1 MSLFYIEYI
10 NIKKLFNIINYKIY
24 AISQNIIYEQKGP
37 NIPTSNTKLWKKK
50 KIQKSVAHSTTVPQ
64 LTVLF
69 YKIFYYVRVMS
80 RYARSSAPYTMADE
94 LRSCVGRSLR
104 FNRHVVKWFMIRA
117 VCENIKEKYRSF
129 VLFSLLY

>member
-10 NIKKLFNIINYKIY
+10 NTKKIFNILNYKIY
-24 AISQNIIYEQKGP
+24 AISQNIHYEQKGP
-37 NIPTSNTKLWKKK
+37 NIRTSNTKLLKKK
-50 KIQKSVAHSTTVPQ
+50 KKTFQKSVAHSTTVPQ

-104 FNRHVVKWFMIRA
+104 FNRHVVK
-117 VCENIKEKYRSF
+117 
-129 VLFSLLY
+129 